1 MAYLESVDNALR
13 LVLLLGRVPKVSV
26 TDVATELGVAPST
39 AHRLLTTFKY
49 RGFVQQ
55 SSDRS
60 YEPGPALL
68 SLGVGRTAS
77 VNIVSVVTPH
87 LQRLRGTVD
96 ETCHFMVRVNRD
108 VRFLAS
114 AEAGQALRISSRA
127 GQVMPAHHASGGK
140 ALLAELPPTD
150 LDSLYPRAGLPELE
164 LAASDV
170 DRLRRELQTV
180 RRRGYAVNVA
190 ETERGIAAVAV
201 TIRDGDHQPVGAIS
215 VSVPT
220 VRYSSRRIPEIV
232 DGLRGAAD
240 AIQADLQP

>member
-13 LVLLLGRVPKVSV
+13 LVLMLGRVPRVSV
-26 TDVATELGVAPST
+26 TDVAAELGVAPST

-60 YEPGPALL
+60 YEPGPALVA
-68 SLGVGRTAS
+68 LGVGRPS
-77 VNIVSVVTPH
+77 NVNIVSVVTPH
-87 LQRLRGTVD
+87 LQRLRGTVN
-96 ETCHFMVRVNRD
+96 ETCHFMVRVDRD

-150 LDSLYPRAGLPELE
+150 LDALYPSAGVPENGLGT
-164 LAASDV
+164 ADV

-180 RRRGYAVNVA
+180 RRRGYAVNVG

-201 TIRDGDHQPVGAIS
+201 TIRDGDHQAIGAIS

-220 VRYSSRRIPEIV
+220 VRYSSRRIPELL
-232 DGLRGAAD
+232 DGLRTTAD
-240 AIQADLQP
+240 AIRADLQP